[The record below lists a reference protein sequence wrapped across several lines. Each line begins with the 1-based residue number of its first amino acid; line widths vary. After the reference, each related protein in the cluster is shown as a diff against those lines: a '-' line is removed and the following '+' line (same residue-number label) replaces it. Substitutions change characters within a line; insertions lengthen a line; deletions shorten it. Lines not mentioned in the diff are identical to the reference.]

1 MQLSRRQQLI
11 EQIAAA
17 PGPTIAA
24 KLCSVGETLGMDG
37 TAIVLAPDERP
48 TGVAA
53 TTGEF
58 GDGLAQLELTLG
70 EGPGHEAISNRAFVL
85 ADQLFTGPSERWPVF
100 ASQARERGIGAA
112 FAFPLFLGSICV
124 GVFEVCR
131 TSLGKLPAQELID
144 FSHLASLATTALLLM
159 QSGLGEGDLFD
170 LLEAGDP
177 TQLRIHQATGMAAQ
191 QASVSLVD
199 ALALIRGYALT
210 QGLSLAEVAEQ
221 LVTRKIRMDTP

>member
-1 MQLSRRQQLI
+1 MQLSRRQELI

-70 EGPGHEAISNRAFVL
+70 EGPGHEAISSRAFVL

-131 TSLGKLPAQELID
+131 SSAGKLPAQELID
-144 FSHLASLATTALLLM
+144 FSHLASLATTAQAERAM
-159 QSGLGEGDLFD
+159 AMWPNKGQADQRPPVGSEYMPVAAIPPQHPVVPESAPG
-170 LLEAGDP
+170 A
-177 TQLRIHQATGMAAQ
+177 LRLPVVDVGATAESAV
-191 QASVSLVD
+191 VS
-199 ALALIRGYALT
+199 
-210 QGLSLAEVAEQ
+210 SS
-221 LVTRKIRMDTP
+221 